1 MRFTDN
7 ENTVSLSESFAR
19 CAIGRDRYLKPF
31 LRFQLFLLAS
41 CSSLQLSSLGS
52 DLHQP
57 RDIIMET
64 DMIYLNGTRGTEC
77 RWMEKGASQRGNPIH
92 LDARVEGRK
101 TPYTLTQTRPT
112 ALPDRDPNLP
122 HCLTLGGL
130 KGRRN
135 VAPRATETHFCRDPT
150 PRSPSF
156 SSFSALPL
164 PLTSHHSVLRYCSLL
179 RKSISICRVAT
190 FYQKIVFQNFTFP
203 MFKYHVIKRNI
214 DLLILAFLSRWRI
227 KILKEYSD

>member
-1 MRFTDN
+1 MHNRPW
-7 ENTVSLSESFAR
+7 SLLWA
-19 CAIGRDRYLKPF
+19 
-31 LRFQLFLLAS
+31 LLT
-41 CSSLQLSSLGS
+41 LSSPYS
-52 DLHQP
+52 CHVRVFNFPFSADLHQP

-101 TPYTLTQTRPT
+101 TPYTPTQTRPT

-130 KGRRN
+130 KGRHF

-150 PRSPSF
+150 PRVHPLLFVLLLHCSSPSF
-156 SSFSALPL
+156 NVSSQRC
-164 PLTSHHSVLRYCSLL
+164 V
-179 RKSISICRVAT
+179 
-190 FYQKIVFQNFTFP
+190 IVHCWE
-203 MFKYHVIKRNI
+203 KVDIH
-214 DLLILAFLSRWRI
+214 L
-227 KILKEYSD
+227 